1 LWRGNRSMSDV
12 RRCTTAGVAVIS
24 CRPGPGQAKMA
35 TLLKCVFGYSWA
47 TELIGSRIVAA
58 TSGLLGRRSD
68 FTMYTQRASRP
79 QARQQD
85 PGQSVG
91 LLEAEKTW

>member
-1 LWRGNRSMSDV
+1 MSDV

-35 TLLKCVFGYSWA
+35 TMLKCVFGYSWA

-58 TSGLLGRRSD
+58 TSGLLGRRRD
-68 FTMYTQRASRP
+68 FTMYTQRRQPATSATTGSR
-79 QARQQD
+79 A
-85 PGQSVG
+85 VG
-91 LLEAEKTW
+91 RAA